1 MLSLTR
7 VTCRRGGRTLVDE
20 ADLDIQPGRLVA
32 ILGCNGAGKSTL
44 LGLATGAIRPDG
56 GRVALDGVS
65 LERIP
70 AGKLAQRRAVMGQ
83 ADMLGFAFTAAEVV
97 ALGRAPFRGV
107 ATPDEDAVAIRQAM
121 ADTGIGPLADRIVT
135 RLSGGE
141 RRRVQLA
148 RTLAQAAGCRAEP
161 GTRALLLDEPNAAL
175 DIARQRDLA
184 RVMRQA
190 ADGGLAVAAV
200 LHDPDLAAAV
210 ADEVVLMRAGRI
222 LDRGT
227 PARVLTAAA
236 LDAVYDVTAHVV
248 LDGTTG
254 RPRIGFSWL

>member
-7 VTCRRGGRTLVDE
+7 VTCRRGGRVLVDE
-20 ADLDIQPGRLVA
+20 ASLDIRPGHLVA

-56 GRVALDGVS
+56 GRVALDNVS

-70 AGKLAQRRAVMGQ
+70 AERLARRRAVMSQ
-83 ADMLGFAFTAAEVV
+83 ADMLGFGFTAAEVV
-97 ALGRAPFRGV
+97 ALGRSPFRGV
-107 ATPDEDAVAIRQAM
+107 ATPDEDHAAIRAAM
-121 ADTGIGPLADRIVT
+121 TETGIEPLAGRIVT

-148 RTLAQAAGCRAEP
+148 RTLAQAAGCAAEP

-184 RVMRQA
+184 RVMRRA
-190 ADGGLAVAAV
+190 AEGGLAVAAV

-222 LDRGT
+222 LDRGAPAQVLT
-227 PARVLTAAA
+227 PAAI
-236 LDAVYDVTAHVV
+236 DAVYDVTAEVMI
-248 LDGTTG
+248 DATTG
-254 RPRIGFSWL
+254 RPKIGFAWL